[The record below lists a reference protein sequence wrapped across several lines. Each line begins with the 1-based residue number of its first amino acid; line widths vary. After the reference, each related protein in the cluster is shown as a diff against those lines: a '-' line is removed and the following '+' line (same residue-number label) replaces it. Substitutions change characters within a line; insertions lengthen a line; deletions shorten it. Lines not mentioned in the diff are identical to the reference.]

1 MGAKRRSPNVR
12 ALSARAPQT
21 AEHDP
26 PGGAPAR
33 QGGTMLEG
41 IERPAPRPGGLPVAD
56 LGVYERHG
64 GHTLRRHVDTKPGDE
79 LRRILRE
86 GVAAAGRFL
95 NRATA
100 QRCVD
105 EAITAHSPDVRTWL
119 AGPDSGVPCVCRQDW
134 HEDYA
139 TTRDAASAFVR
150 DAPRDGV
157 RAAVRELDQL
167 LDMRL
172 DEATLSRLLREGFDC
187 NYVPQVD
194 ELTNHDWLM
203 QLRQLLMPGA
213 RT

>member
-1 MGAKRRSPNVR
+1 MHGIIDIEATIAGADSEFP
-12 ALSARAPQT
+12 ALFQLF
-21 AEHDP
+21 
-26 PGGAPAR
+26 GG
-33 QGGTMLEG
+33 
-41 IERPAPRPGGLPVAD
+41 
-56 LGVYERHG
+56 YFH
-64 GHTLRRHVDTKPGDE
+64 
-79 LRRILRE
+79 
-86 GVAAAGRFL
+86 
-95 NRATA
+95 
-100 QRCVD
+100 
-105 EAITAHSPDVRTWL
+105 
-119 AGPDSGVPCVCRQDW
+119 QDW

-150 DAPRDGV
+150 DAPPDGV

-194 ELTNHDWLM
+194 ELTNHDWLV